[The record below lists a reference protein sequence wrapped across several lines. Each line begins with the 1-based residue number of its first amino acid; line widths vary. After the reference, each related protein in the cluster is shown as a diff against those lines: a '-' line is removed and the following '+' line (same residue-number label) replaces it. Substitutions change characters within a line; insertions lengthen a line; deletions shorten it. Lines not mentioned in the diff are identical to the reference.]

1 MSLLG
6 YYLLIS
12 LGFVF
17 GAMAEFAFVLFVK
30 QKQELTN
37 TGFSELKSN
46 KSVPHNVTEALK
58 TLSMVEP
65 TRTNGVDQQE
75 GNGEGTSKMSFW
87 SKKCAIIYGLPLTTK
102 IDLAGFIVFHLTFL
116 LFNVIYWLR
125 ILHVSGTYD

>member
-1 MSLLG
+1 
-6 YYLLIS
+6 
-12 LGFVF
+12 
-17 GAMAEFAFVLFVK
+17 MAEFACVLFVK
-30 QKQELTN
+30 QKQELTNIADN

-46 KSVPHNVTEALK
+46 KSVPHNVTDALR

-65 TRTNGVDQQE
+65 ITTNGIYQQE
-75 GNGEGTSKMSFW
+75 GNDEGTGKMSFW

-125 ILHVSGTYD
+125 ILHVSAKYD

>member
-1 MSLLG
+1 
-6 YYLLIS
+6 
-12 LGFVF
+12 
-17 GAMAEFAFVLFVK
+17 MAEFAFVLFVK

-75 GNGEGTSKMSFW
+75 GNREGTSKMSLW

-116 LFNVIYWLR
+116 LFNGIYWPR
-125 ILHVSGTYD
+125 ALHVSG

>member
-1 MSLLG
+1 
-6 YYLLIS
+6 
-12 LGFVF
+12 
-17 GAMAEFAFVLFVK
+17 MAEFAFLLFVK

-46 KSVPHNVTEALK
+46 KSVPHDVTYALK
-58 TLSMVEP
+58 TLSMVGP
-65 TRTNGVDQQE
+65 TTANRVYQQE
-75 GNGEGTSKMSFW
+75 GNGEGTSKMSLW

-125 ILHVSGTYD
+125 ILHVSGKYD